1 MMEQGMA
8 QRNRSF
14 SRRWGLNLTHP
25 DSAGID
31 IGSAAH
37 YVAVP
42 PDRDHEP
49 VREFASFTADLNALA
64 DWLER
69 CGIKIVAME
78 STGVYWIPLYELLQ
92 RRGFDVL
99 LVNARHVKNVS
110 GRKSDVLDCQWLQ
123 QLLSFGLLSGA
134 FRPGDKVCE
143 LRAITR
149 QRAMLLKSQGRHV
162 QHMQKALAQM
172 NIQLANVIS
181 DVAGVTGQK
190 IIREIVAGERDTQV
204 LAAYRDVRIK
214 ASEEEIA
221 KSLQGNWRA
230 EHLFALKQALAGF
243 DFCVAQLLECDAESE
258 RVLVEL
264 HAHEG
269 QPAKGKKRSR
279 SRNAP
284 KFDVREHL
292 FKVCGVDLTRIDGI
306 DVSTALVVISEV
318 GPDMSRFATVK
329 HFTSWLGLCPG
340 TKISGGKV
348 LSGKSK
354 RTANRATQALKLAA
368 ASLRSSKSALG
379 AYYRRMA
386 ARMDKPKA
394 VAAAAHKLARLI
406 YVMLTRGEEYTDQGQ
421 LYYEQRYRERVV
433 RQLSKR
439 ARELG
444 MELVPGLQPA

>member
-1 MMEQGMA
+1 M
-8 QRNRSF
+8 
-14 SRRWGLNLTHP
+14 T
-25 DSAGID
+25 SAGRYSEGITGVSAEPEPESLHESPDAFRTKRTLLVVDDEAHVRSALVRLLRPDGYEILTAAGAAEGVDLLGRRPVQVILSDQRMPGEFGIEFLGRVKQRFPRTIRMILSGHAEMASVADAIGRDVVHRFIAKPWNNEALRAHVRDAFRHHAQIHPD

-42 PDRDHEP
+42 ADRDEEP

-69 CGIKIVAME
+69 CEVKIVAME

-92 RRGFDVL
+92 RRGFEVL

-123 QLLSFGLLSGA
+123 QLLSFGLLRGA
-134 FRPGDKVCE
+134 FRPDDKVCE
-143 LRAITR
+143 LRSITR

-162 QHMQKALAQM
+162 QHMQKALTQM

-190 IIREIVAGERDTQV
+190 IIREIVAGERDPQV

-214 ASEEEIA
+214 ASEHEIA
-221 KSLQGNWRA
+221 KSLHGNWRA

-243 DFCVAQLLECDAESE
+243 DFCVSQLAECDTETQ
-258 RVLVEL
+258 RVLEEL
-264 HAHEG
+264 HVHEG
-269 QPAKGKKRSR
+269 SPAKGKKRSR

-306 DVSTALVVISEV
+306 TSHASSE
-318 GPDMSRFATVK
+318 K
-329 HFTSWLGLCPG
+329 
-340 TKISGGKV
+340 
-348 LSGKSK
+348 
-354 RTANRATQALKLAA
+354 
-368 ASLRSSKSALG
+368 
-379 AYYRRMA
+379 
-386 ARMDKPKA
+386 
-394 VAAAAHKLARLI
+394 
-406 YVMLTRGEEYTDQGQ
+406 
-421 LYYEQRYRERVV
+421 
-433 RQLSKR
+433 
-439 ARELG
+439 
-444 MELVPGLQPA
+444 